1 MSTQRKNRGASR
13 THSNSE
19 QGIPGGTFIAGL
31 LTGVVLTLAVSAI
44 LPNSAPQV
52 ADTEPAETET
62 PAPQENSEFQFYT
75 LLNEQE
81 VVVSEAE
88 AAAVASE
95 TEQTIYWLQVSSF
108 KNQEDADAVRAQLIL
123 LNLDAEISPVNVQGT
138 LWHRVMVGP
147 FHSRTDRASAMG
159 VLIDNN
165 YRPLS
170 IERKQELP
178 ANP

>member
-1 MSTQRKNRGASR
+1 MSTHRKSRGASR
-13 THSNSE
+13 TNSSAP
-19 QGIPGGTFIAGL
+19 QGIPGGTFAAGL

-44 LPNSAPQV
+44 LPDRTPSINAAP
-52 ADTEPAETET
+52 EETEA
-62 PAPQENSEFQFYT
+62 PAAQQNSEFQFYT

-88 AAAVASE
+88 AAAAASE

-108 KNQEDADAVRAQLIL
+108 KDQEDADALRASLIL

-147 FHSRTDRASAMG
+147 FTSRTARASAMD

-165 YRPLS
+165 HRPLS

-178 ANP
+178 PSP

>member
-1 MSTQRKNRGASR
+1 M
-13 THSNSE
+13 
-19 QGIPGGTFIAGL
+19 
-31 LTGVVLTLAVSAI
+31 VLTLAVGAI
-44 LPNSAPQV
+44 LPNGSPQI
-52 ADTEPAETET
+52 ADAGLTETEG

-88 AAAVASE
+88 AVAAASE

-108 KNQEDADAVRAQLIL
+108 KNQEDADALRASLIL